1 MNTDRRTSIT
11 ISIIIRRI
19 FAIFL
24 FTSIASGIITDFLYG
39 NITSDSVFGAIVGL
53 VIVFFLFRR
62 PRKFKTV
69 SNEEVKGNTV
79 EEDKDFAGMS
89 SFLPPRPAY
98 EVLTEETIV
107 NTITFEKIFEFTG
120 FTQIDYLK
128 IDVEEYDLE
137 LFASKQHTKPSVTI
151 CGPYAKLL
159 AIFSVLIYTFIWFY
173 F

>member
-53 VIVFFLFRR
+53 VIVFFLLRR

-79 EEDKDFAGMS
+79 EEDKDI
-89 SFLPPRPAY
+89 Y
-98 EVLTEETIV
+98 DEETLKE
-107 NTITFEKIFEFTG
+107 FEKFDYELNDVNDVV
-120 FTQIDYLK
+120 IDK
-128 IDVEEYDLE
+128 KSFSPVKDEENILSRMLRGRTDRY
-137 LFASKQHTKPSVTI
+137 
-151 CGPYAKLL
+151 
-159 AIFSVLIYTFIWFY
+159 
-173 F
+173 

>member
-79 EEDKDFAGMS
+79 EEDKDI
-89 SFLPPRPAY
+89 Y
-98 EVLTEETIV
+98 DEETLKE
-107 NTITFEKIFEFTG
+107 FEKF
-120 FTQIDYLK
+120 DYELN
-128 IDVEEYDLE
+128 DVNDVVIEKKSFSPVKDEENILSRMLRGRTDRY
-137 LFASKQHTKPSVTI
+137 
-151 CGPYAKLL
+151 
-159 AIFSVLIYTFIWFY
+159 
-173 F
+173 

>member
-53 VIVFFLFRR
+53 VIVLFLFRR

-79 EEDKDFAGMS
+79 EEDKDI
-89 SFLPPRPAY
+89 Y
-98 EVLTEETIV
+98 DEETLKE
-107 NTITFEKIFEFTG
+107 FEKFDYELNDVNDVV
-120 FTQIDYLK
+120 IDK
-128 IDVEEYDLE
+128 KSFSPVKDEENILSRMLRGRTDRY
-137 LFASKQHTKPSVTI
+137 
-151 CGPYAKLL
+151 
-159 AIFSVLIYTFIWFY
+159 
-173 F
+173 

>member
-79 EEDKDFAGMS
+79 EEDKDI
-89 SFLPPRPAY
+89 Y
-98 EVLTEETIV
+98 DEETLKE
-107 NTITFEKIFEFTG
+107 FEKFDYELNNVNDVV
-120 FTQIDYLK
+120 IDK
-128 IDVEEYDLE
+128 KSFSPVKDEENILSRMLRGRTDRY
-137 LFASKQHTKPSVTI
+137 
-151 CGPYAKLL
+151 
-159 AIFSVLIYTFIWFY
+159 
-173 F
+173 

>member
-1 MNTDRRTSIT
+1 MNTDIRRS
-11 ISIIIRRI
+11 ISIILRRI

-79 EEDKDFAGMS
+79 EEDKDI
-89 SFLPPRPAY
+89 Y
-98 EVLTEETIV
+98 DEETLKE
-107 NTITFEKIFEFTG
+107 FEKFDYELNDVNDVV
-120 FTQIDYLK
+120 IDK
-128 IDVEEYDLE
+128 KSFSPVKDEENILSRMLRGRTDRY
-137 LFASKQHTKPSVTI
+137 
-151 CGPYAKLL
+151 
-159 AIFSVLIYTFIWFY
+159 
-173 F
+173 

>member
-79 EEDKDFAGMS
+79 EEDKDI
-89 SFLPPRPAY
+89 Y
-98 EVLTEETIV
+98 DEETLKE
-107 NTITFEKIFEFTG
+107 FEKFDYELNDVNDVV
-120 FTQIDYLK
+120 IDK
-128 IDVEEYDLE
+128 KSFSPVKDEENILSRMLRGRTDRY
-137 LFASKQHTKPSVTI
+137 
-151 CGPYAKLL
+151 
-159 AIFSVLIYTFIWFY
+159 
-173 F
+173 

>member
-53 VIVFFLFRR
+53 VIVFFLLRR

-79 EEDKDFAGMS
+79 EEDKDI
-89 SFLPPRPAY
+89 Y
-98 EVLTEETIV
+98 DEETLKE
-107 NTITFEKIFEFTG
+107 FEKF
-120 FTQIDYLK
+120 DYELN
-128 IDVEEYDLE
+128 DVNDVVIEKKSFSPVKDEENILSRMLRGRTDRY
-137 LFASKQHTKPSVTI
+137 
-151 CGPYAKLL
+151 
-159 AIFSVLIYTFIWFY
+159 
-173 F
+173 

>member
-1 MNTDRRTSIT
+1 MNTDIRRS
-11 ISIIIRRI
+11 ISIILRRI

-79 EEDKDFAGMS
+79 EEDKDI
-89 SFLPPRPAY
+89 Y
-98 EVLTEETIV
+98 DEETLKE
-107 NTITFEKIFEFTG
+107 FEKFDYELNDVNDVNDVV
-120 FTQIDYLK
+120 IDK
-128 IDVEEYDLE
+128 KSFSPVKDEENILSRMLRGRTDRY
-137 LFASKQHTKPSVTI
+137 
-151 CGPYAKLL
+151 
-159 AIFSVLIYTFIWFY
+159 
-173 F
+173 